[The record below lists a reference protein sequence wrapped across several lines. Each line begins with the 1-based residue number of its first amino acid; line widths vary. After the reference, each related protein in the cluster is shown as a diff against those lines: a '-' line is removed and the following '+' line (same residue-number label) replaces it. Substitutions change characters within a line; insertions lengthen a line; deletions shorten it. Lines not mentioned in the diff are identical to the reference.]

1 MCSFRLMKV
10 LERSTPHISPI
21 FNHGKGCSVRKQQ
34 VHIPALPGVPEHPPC
49 YHCWEFF
56 ASKAGEMVSEWD
68 CHSHDVRW
76 LSGAESFYWNVCVLS
91 RRQMRDKR
99 CATFFQTFSPYVCLG
114 GNKTE
119 AWLYFW
125 GRRDVLELLHSADKL
140 HDRTVC
146 KSMYIHSFGR
156 SGGFWPSSIDG
167 RPLTVWWRTWR
178 RQGSVRALEATHEA
192 LIWS

>member
-1 MCSFRLMKV
+1 MERGYFKSFADGVNKLLELLDVYYSCIFVPCWTVLFFLVFKLSTLWSLLQLICSGSSPTGALDWFLASVVPFSHCTPNLWDMCSFRLMKV

-76 LSGAESFYWNVCVLS
+76 LS
-91 RRQMRDKR
+91 
-99 CATFFQTFSPYVCLG
+99 
-114 GNKTE
+114 
-119 AWLYFW
+119 W
-125 GRRDVLELLHSADKL
+125 GRKLLLKCMCA
-140 HDRTVC
+140 
-146 KSMYIHSFGR
+146 F
-156 SGGFWPSSIDG
+156 
-167 RPLTVWWRTWR
+167 
-178 RQGSVRALEATHEA
+178 
-192 LIWS
+192 